1 MWLRPVRF
9 WVNLYLPRL
18 NRTNTISIIMIY
30 VLIWFLFWFWL
41 PVWVNLYLFQQFWS
55 ITEWIIWTK
64 TTVVT
69 IQFWVCIN
77 SVAQL
82 LPHNACS
89 IVKTDNPGRLWSI
102 KYGIITYLYAMTYS
116 IYLTIWTIYG
126 GYPIIKRKLSE
137 GDIITWID
145 MHVNPVIKQPKCS
158 KTHLYN
164 SPMARKL
171 NYKTAQ

>member
-89 IVKTDNPGRLWSI
+89 IVRTDNPGRIWSI
-102 KYGIITYLYAMTYS
+102 KNS
-116 IYLTIWTIYG
+116 SSV
-126 GYPIIKRKLSE
+126 RKH
-137 GDIITWID
+137 I
-145 MHVNPVIKQPKCS
+145 
-158 KTHLYN
+158 
-164 SPMARKL
+164 
-171 NYKTAQ
+171 YKTAQWLSFRINVFLNVWTVLELSSHAYIYAW